1 MRRTISLLTLLLAVL
16 ACATQSASA
25 GARTASDDVRLLGQQ
40 LETIHPQPFRHFARD
55 EFRAEVDTLARRAA
69 RLSADELL
77 VGLMRV
83 TALLGPRN
91 GHSGIFPLDPLHRG
105 TLHLYPLRLY
115 DFADGVHVVDDA
127 GGALVGSRLLSIAGV
142 PVDRVLELVRPLVP
156 RDNSANLRGWAP
168 HYALVAEVLAGL
180 GIVEGVGPVTFAF
193 EKPTGEVVD
202 VSLAPVRDDAYV
214 AEFRDALHGH
224 YPAALPRLPRP
235 LYLAQSGR
243 ELWMTKLARGRA
255 VYVGYNAVVVDT
267 TAPAVRLKRLL
278 RSPTVRRLI
287 VDVRLN
293 GGGDN
298 TTYLDLLSALQTP
311 KVNRRGRLF
320 LLMGRATFS
329 AAGNF
334 ATDVK
339 DYTRAIAVGEPTGGG
354 VKIYSETTSVA
365 LPSVGWNVRIA
376 TQYMERGAVNDQRL
390 GIDPDVRVDLTSTD
404 FFAGRDPVLARALRG
419 LQ

>member
-1 MRRTISLLTLLLAVL
+1 M
-16 ACATQSASA
+16 
-25 GARTASDDVRLLGQQ
+25 RLLGQQ

-69 RLSADELL
+69 RSSADELL

-91 GHSGIFPLDPLHRG
+91 GHSGIFPLDPLHRR

-202 VSLAPVRDDAYV
+202 VSLGPVRDDAYV

-224 YPAALPRLPRP
+224 YPAALPRVFHGPSTWPR
-235 LYLAQSGR
+235 
-243 ELWMTKLARGRA
+243 
-255 VYVGYNAVVVDT
+255 
-267 TAPAVRLKRLL
+267 
-278 RSPTVRRLI
+278 
-287 VDVRLN
+287 
-293 GGGDN
+293 
-298 TTYLDLLSALQTP
+298 
-311 KVNRRGRLF
+311 
-320 LLMGRATFS
+320 
-329 AAGNF
+329 AG
-334 ATDVK
+334 ASC
-339 DYTRAIAVGEPTGGG
+339 G
-354 VKIYSETTSVA
+354 
-365 LPSVGWNVRIA
+365 
-376 TQYMERGAVNDQRL
+376 
-390 GIDPDVRVDLTSTD
+390 
-404 FFAGRDPVLARALRG
+404 
-419 LQ
+419 

>member
-1 MRRTISLLTLLLAVL
+1 
-16 ACATQSASA
+16 
-25 GARTASDDVRLLGQQ
+25 
-40 LETIHPQPFRHFARD
+40 
-55 EFRAEVDTLARRAA
+55 
-69 RLSADELL
+69 
-77 VGLMRV
+77 
-83 TALLGPRN
+83 
-91 GHSGIFPLDPLHRG
+91 
-105 TLHLYPLRLY
+105 
-115 DFADGVHVVDDA
+115 
-127 GGALVGSRLLSIAGV
+127 
-142 PVDRVLELVRPLVP
+142 
-156 RDNSANLRGWAP
+156 
-168 HYALVAEVLAGL
+168 
-180 GIVEGVGPVTFAF
+180 
-193 EKPTGEVVD
+193 
-202 VSLAPVRDDAYV
+202 
-214 AEFRDALHGH
+214 
-224 YPAALPRLPRP
+224 
-235 LYLAQSGR
+235 
-243 ELWMTKLARGRA
+243 MTKLARGRA

-267 TAPAVRLKRLL
+267 TAPAVRLKRLI
-278 RSPTVRRLI
+278 RSQTVRRLI

-365 LPSVGWNVRIA
+365 LPTVGWNVRIA